1 MQSIYSVND
10 IKNTLTPVFN
20 EYGVKKAVLFGS
32 YSKGTAKET
41 SDIDLL
47 VDSGLRGLK
56 FVGLIET
63 VRQVL
68 GIEVDM
74 FDVTHILPESL
85 VAREIS
91 NTGVVL
97 YEK

>member
-1 MQSIYSVND
+1 MQGLYSIGE
-10 IKNTLTPVFN
+10 IKSTLAPVFN

-47 VDSGLRGLK
+47 VDSGLKGLK

-74 FDVTHILPESL
+74 FDVTHIVPESL

-91 NTGVVL
+91 DTGVVL